1 MMVVLSGMRPT
12 GKLHLGH
19 LVGVLE
25 NWKKLQE
32 KYNCYFFIANFHALT
47 DDPKIAFEVK
57 NNTIEVVK
65 DWLSVGIEP
74 NKSTLFIQ
82 SKIKEHAE
90 LHLILS
96 MLVSL
101 SRLFRNPTYKE
112 KIEELRKK
120 GIETKISLKID
131 DEKIDEMVKSNVE
144 FISKTFENE
153 NNLEKIKDQ
162 IYRKLKSDIL
172 GIIKETIE
180 SSIEIEETSINSEI
194 SYGFLGY
201 PVLQSAD
208 ILIYRANFVPIGQ
221 DQIPHLELTRELA
234 KKFNSLFKEI
244 FPIPEPLLTEFP
256 KVLGIDGRKMSKS
269 YNNAVY
275 ISDDSQTLKN
285 KIKNYFTDPQ
295 KIRKNDPGRPDICP
309 IYYLQ
314 KIFNSQEKEEI
325 YNDCSLG
332 KLGCVDCKMKLF
344 NKLDKFLEPI
354 REKRNLIKD
363 DEVIDILND
372 GSNKAKLRAQET
384 MNLIYNAMDFNF

>member
-1 MMVVLSGMRPT
+1 MIVLSGMRPT

-32 KYNCYFFIANFHALT
+32 KYQCYFFIANFHALT

-57 NNTIEVVK
+57 TNTIEVVK

-74 NKSTLFIQ
+74 NKSILFIQ

-120 GIETKISLKID
+120 GIETKINLKID
-131 DEKIDEMVKSNVE
+131 DEKIDEIIKSNVE
-144 FISKTFENE
+144 FIVRTFENE
-153 NNLEKIKDQ
+153 KNLEKLKDQ

-172 GIIKETIE
+172 GIVRETIE
-180 SSIEIEETSINSEI
+180 NSIEIDEISTNTEI

-234 KKFNSLFKEI
+234 RKFNSLFKEV

-285 KIKNYFTDPQ
+285 KIRNYFTDPQ

-314 KIFNSQEKEEI
+314 KIFNSEEKEEI
-325 YNDCSLG
+325 YKNCSLG

-344 NKLDKFLEPI
+344 IKLDKFLEPI

-363 DEVIDILND
+363 EEVIDILND
-372 GSNKAKLRAQET
+372 GSNKSKLRAQET
-384 MNLIYNAMDFNF
+384 MNLIYDAMNFEF

>member
-1 MMVVLSGMRPT
+1 MIVLSGMRPT

-32 KYNCYFFIANFHALT
+32 KYQCYFFIANFHALT

-57 NNTIEVVK
+57 TNTIEVVK

-74 NKSTLFIQ
+74 NKSILFIQ

-120 GIETKISLKID
+120 GIETKINLKID
-131 DEKIDEMVKSNVE
+131 DEKIDEIIKSNVE
-144 FISKTFENE
+144 FIVRTFENE
-153 NNLEKIKDQ
+153 KNLEKLKDQ

-172 GIIKETIE
+172 GIVRETIE
-180 SSIEIEETSINSEI
+180 NSIEIDEISTNTEI

-234 KKFNSLFKEI
+234 RKFNSLFKEI

-275 ISDDSQTLKN
+275 ISDNSQTLKN
-285 KIKNYFTDPQ
+285 KIRNYFTDPQ

-314 KIFNSQEKEEI
+314 KIFNSEEKEEI
-325 YNDCSLG
+325 YKNCSLG

-344 NKLDKFLEPI
+344 IKLDKFLEPI

-363 DEVIDILND
+363 EEVIDILND
-372 GSNKAKLRAQET
+372 GSNKSKLRAQET
-384 MNLIYNAMDFNF
+384 MNLIYDAMNFEF

>member
-1 MMVVLSGMRPT
+1 MIVLSGMRPT

-32 KYNCYFFIANFHALT
+32 KYQCYFFIANFHALT

-57 NNTIEVVK
+57 TNTIEVVK

-74 NKSTLFIQ
+74 NKSILFIQ

-120 GIETKISLKID
+120 GIETKINLKID
-131 DEKIDEMVKSNVE
+131 DEKIDEIIKSNVE
-144 FISKTFENE
+144 FIARTFENE
-153 NNLEKIKDQ
+153 KNLEKLKDQ

-172 GIIKETIE
+172 GIVRETIE
-180 SSIEIEETSINSEI
+180 NSIEIDEISTNTEI

-234 KKFNSLFKEI
+234 RKFNSLFKEI

-285 KIKNYFTDPQ
+285 KIRNYFTDPQ

-314 KIFNSQEKEEI
+314 KIFNSEEKEEI
-325 YNDCSLG
+325 YKNCSLG
-332 KLGCVDCKMKLF
+332 KLGCIDCKMKLF
-344 NKLDKFLEPI
+344 IKLDKFLEPI

-363 DEVIDILND
+363 EEVIDILND

-384 MNLIYNAMDFNF
+384 MNLIYDAMNFEF

>member
-1 MMVVLSGMRPT
+1 MIVLSGMRPT

-32 KYNCYFFIANFHALT
+32 KYQCYFFIANFHALT

-57 NNTIEVVK
+57 TNTIEVVK

-74 NKSTLFIQ
+74 NKSILFIQ
-82 SKIKEHAE
+82 SKVKEHSE

-112 KIEELRKK
+112 KVEELRKK
-120 GIETKISLKID
+120 GIETKINLKID
-131 DEKIDEMVKSNVE
+131 DEKIDKIINSNVE
-144 FISKTFENE
+144 FITRTFENE
-153 NNLEKIKDQ
+153 KNLEKLKDQ
-162 IYRKLKSDIL
+162 IYRKLKSDFL
-172 GIIKETIE
+172 GIIRETIE
-180 SSIEIEETSINSEI
+180 NSIEIDEISTNSEI
-194 SYGFLGY
+194 SYGLLGY

-275 ISDDSQTLKN
+275 ISDDSQTLRN

-314 KIFNSQEKEEI
+314 KIFNSEEKEEI
-325 YNDCSLG
+325 YKDCSVG

-344 NKLDKFLEPI
+344 IKLDKFLEQI

-363 DEVIDILND
+363 EEVIDILND
-372 GSNKAKLRAQET
+372 GSNKAKLRAYET
-384 MNLIYNAMDFNF
+384 MNLIYDAMNFKF

>member
-1 MMVVLSGMRPT
+1 MIVLSGMRPT

-32 KYNCYFFIANFHALT
+32 KYQCYFFIANFHALT

-57 NNTIEVVK
+57 TNTIEVVK

-74 NKSTLFIQ
+74 NKSILFIQ

-120 GIETKISLKID
+120 GIETKINLKID
-131 DEKIDEMVKSNVE
+131 DEKIDEIIKSNVE
-144 FISKTFENE
+144 FIVRTFENE
-153 NNLEKIKDQ
+153 KNLEKLKDQ

-172 GIIKETIE
+172 GIVRETIE
-180 SSIEIEETSINSEI
+180 NSIEIDEISTNSEI

-234 KKFNSLFKEI
+234 RKFNSLFKEI

-285 KIKNYFTDPQ
+285 KIRNYFTDPQ

-314 KIFNSQEKEEI
+314 KIFNSEEKEEI
-325 YNDCSLG
+325 YKNCSLG

-344 NKLDKFLEPI
+344 IKLDKFLEPI

-363 DEVIDILND
+363 EEVIDILND

-384 MNLIYNAMDFNF
+384 MNLIYDAMNFEF

>member
-1 MMVVLSGMRPT
+1 MIVLSGMRPT

-32 KYNCYFFIANFHALT
+32 KYQCYFFIANFHALT

-57 NNTIEVVK
+57 TNTIEVVK

-74 NKSTLFIQ
+74 NKSILFIQ

-120 GIETKISLKID
+120 GIETKINLKID
-131 DEKIDEMVKSNVE
+131 DEKIDEIIKSNVE
-144 FISKTFENE
+144 FIVRTFENE
-153 NNLEKIKDQ
+153 KNLEKLKDQ

-172 GIIKETIE
+172 GIVRETIE
-180 SSIEIEETSINSEI
+180 NSIEIDEISTNTEI

-234 KKFNSLFKEI
+234 RKFNSLFKEI

-285 KIKNYFTDPQ
+285 KIRNYFTDPQ

-314 KIFNSQEKEEI
+314 KIFNSEEKEEI
-325 YNDCSLG
+325 YKNCSLG

-344 NKLDKFLEPI
+344 IKLDKFLEPI

-363 DEVIDILND
+363 EEVIDILND
-372 GSNKAKLRAQET
+372 GSNKSKLRAQET
-384 MNLIYNAMDFNF
+384 MNLIYDAMNFEF

>member
-1 MMVVLSGMRPT
+1 MIVLSGMRPT

-32 KYNCYFFIANFHALT
+32 KYQCYFFIANFHALT

-57 NNTIEVVK
+57 TNTIEVVK

-74 NKSTLFIQ
+74 NKSILFIQ

-120 GIETKISLKID
+120 GIETKINLEID
-131 DEKIDEMVKSNVE
+131 DEKIDEIIKSNVE
-144 FISKTFENE
+144 FIVRTFENE
-153 NNLEKIKDQ
+153 KNLEKLKDQ

-172 GIIKETIE
+172 GIVRETIE
-180 SSIEIEETSINSEI
+180 NSIEIDEISTNTEI

-234 KKFNSLFKEI
+234 RKFNSLFKEI

-285 KIKNYFTDPQ
+285 KIRNYFTDRQ

-314 KIFNSQEKEEI
+314 KIFNSEEKEEI
-325 YNDCSLG
+325 YKNCSLG
-332 KLGCVDCKMKLF
+332 KLSCVDCKMKLF
-344 NKLDKFLEPI
+344 IKLDKFLEPI

-363 DEVIDILND
+363 EEVIDILND

-384 MNLIYNAMDFNF
+384 MNLIYDAMNFEF

>member
-1 MMVVLSGMRPT
+1 MIVLSGMRPT

-32 KYNCYFFIANFHALT
+32 KYQCYFFIANFHALT

-57 NNTIEVVK
+57 TNTIEVVK

-74 NKSTLFIQ
+74 NKSILFIQ

-120 GIETKISLKID
+120 GIETKINLKID
-131 DEKIDEMVKSNVE
+131 DEKIDEIIKSNVE
-144 FISKTFENE
+144 FIARTFENE
-153 NNLEKIKDQ
+153 KNLEKLKDQ

-172 GIIKETIE
+172 GIVRETIE
-180 SSIEIEETSINSEI
+180 NSIEIDEISTNTEI

-234 KKFNSLFKEI
+234 RKFNSLFKEI

-275 ISDDSQTLKN
+275 ISDDNQTLKN
-285 KIKNYFTDPQ
+285 KIRNYFTDPQ

-314 KIFNSQEKEEI
+314 KIFNSEEKEEI
-325 YNDCSLG
+325 YKNCSLG

-344 NKLDKFLEPI
+344 IKLDKFLEPI

-363 DEVIDILND
+363 EEVIDILND

-384 MNLIYNAMDFNF
+384 MNLIYDAMNFEF

>member
-1 MMVVLSGMRPT
+1 MIVLSGMRPT

-32 KYNCYFFIANFHALT
+32 KYQCYFFIANFHALT

-57 NNTIEVVK
+57 TNTIEVVK

-74 NKSTLFIQ
+74 NKSILFIQ

-120 GIETKISLKID
+120 GIETKINLKID
-131 DEKIDEMVKSNVE
+131 DEKIDEIIKSNVE
-144 FISKTFENE
+144 FIVRTFENE
-153 NNLEKIKDQ
+153 KNLEKLKDQ

-172 GIIKETIE
+172 GIVRETIE
-180 SSIEIEETSINSEI
+180 NSIEIDEISTNTEI

-234 KKFNSLFKEI
+234 RKFNSLFKEI

-285 KIKNYFTDPQ
+285 KIRNYFTDPQ

-314 KIFNSQEKEEI
+314 KIFNSEEKEEI
-325 YNDCSLG
+325 YKNCSLG

-344 NKLDKFLEPI
+344 IKLDKFLEPI

-363 DEVIDILND
+363 EEVIDILND

-384 MNLIYNAMDFNF
+384 MNLIYDAMNFEF

>member
-1 MMVVLSGMRPT
+1 MIVLSGMRPT

-32 KYNCYFFIANFHALT
+32 KYQCYFFIANFHALT

-57 NNTIEVVK
+57 TNTIEVVK

-74 NKSTLFIQ
+74 NKSILFIQ

-120 GIETKISLKID
+120 GIETKINLKID
-131 DEKIDEMVKSNVE
+131 DEKIDEIIKSNVE
-144 FISKTFENE
+144 FIVRTFENE
-153 NNLEKIKDQ
+153 KNLEKLKDQ

-172 GIIKETIE
+172 GIVRETIE
-180 SSIEIEETSINSEI
+180 NSIEIDEISTNTEI

-234 KKFNSLFKEI
+234 RKFNSLFKEI

-285 KIKNYFTDPQ
+285 KIRNYFTDPQ

-314 KIFNSQEKEEI
+314 KIFNSEEKEEI
-325 YNDCSLG
+325 YKNCSLG
-332 KLGCVDCKMKLF
+332 KLGCIDCKMKLF
-344 NKLDKFLEPI
+344 IKLDKFLEPI

-363 DEVIDILND
+363 EEVIDILND

-384 MNLIYNAMDFNF
+384 MNLIYDAMNFEF